1 MSPKEE
7 ATAVQLLVRWLE
19 QVASPAPPEPL
30 PEWSRK
36 LQQLEDDTRAFI
48 AHEDPDA

>member
-7 ATAVQLLVRWLE
+7 ATAVQLLARWLA
-19 QVASPAPPEPL
+19 QLASPPLEPL
-30 PEWSRK
+30 PEWSKK